1 MNMITFNPRTKWSKK
16 DDFMVVCKVPVEK
29 MVYVVNGVRYYTLK
43 EAAVAN
49 NISVASLSMYLSGRR
64 RSKNISIIFDTE
76 TIYKEEKHRLS
87 HALYNKY
94 EVVRKA
100 D

>member
-1 MNMITFNPRTKWSKK
+1 MIKLNPKTKWSRK
-16 DDFMVVCKVPVEK
+16 DDFMVICKVPVEK
-29 MVYVVNGVRYYTLK
+29 MVYVVNGVKYYTLK
-43 EAAVAN
+43 EAAAAN

-87 HALYNKY
+87 HALFNKY
-94 EVVRKA
+94 EVVSKV

>member
-1 MNMITFNPRTKWSKK
+1 MIKYNPKNKWSRKE
-16 DDFMVVCKVPVEK
+16 DFMVICKVPVEK
-29 MVYVVNGVRYYTLK
+29 MVYVVNGVKYYTLK
-43 EAAVAN
+43 EAAAAN

-64 RSKNISIIFDTE
+64 RSKNIRIIFDTE

-87 HALYNKY
+87 HALFNKY
-94 EVVRKA
+94 EVVSKV

>member
-1 MNMITFNPRTKWSKK
+1 MNMINFNPKTKWSKK
-16 DDFMVVCKVPVEK
+16 DDFMVICKVPIEK

>member
-1 MNMITFNPRTKWSKK
+1 MSMINFNHKTKWSKK
-16 DDFMVVCKVPVEK
+16 EDFMVICKVPVEK
-29 MVYVVNGVRYYTLK
+29 MVYIVNGVRYYTLK

-64 RSKNISIIFDTE
+64 HSKNISIIFDTE

-87 HALYNKY
+87 HALFNKY
-94 EVVRKA
+94 EVVSKV

>member
-1 MNMITFNPRTKWSKK
+1 MSMINFNPKTKWSKK
-16 DDFMVVCKVPVEK
+16 DDFMVVCRVPVEK
-29 MVYVVNGVRYYTLK
+29 MVYIVNGVRYYTLK
-43 EAAVAN
+43 EAAAAN

-87 HALYNKY
+87 HALFNKY
-94 EVVRKA
+94 EVVSKA

>member
-1 MNMITFNPRTKWSKK
+1 MIKLNPKTKWSRK
-16 DDFMVVCKVPVEK
+16 DDFMVICKVPVEK
-29 MVYVVNGVRYYTLK
+29 MVYVVNGVKYYTLK
-43 EAAVAN
+43 DAAAAN

-64 RSKNISIIFDTE
+64 HSKNISIIFDTE

-87 HALYNKY
+87 HALFNKY
-94 EVVRKA
+94 EVVSKV